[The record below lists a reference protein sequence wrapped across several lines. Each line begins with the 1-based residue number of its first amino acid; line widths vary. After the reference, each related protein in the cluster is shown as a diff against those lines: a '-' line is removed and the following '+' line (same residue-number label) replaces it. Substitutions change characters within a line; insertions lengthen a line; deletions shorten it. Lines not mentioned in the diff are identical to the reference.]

1 MVKQGNP
8 EVDRLV
14 VKFLRSRVP
23 RLTQEE
29 FGRAAGVDQGD
40 VSRYELGHLAP
51 PEETLRR
58 MAAVVGVPWT
68 VVVSLRRF
76 YAAALSAV
84 ARANPGSRPAGTAT
98 IEQAILDSV
107 LLAVTPYLLEEETA
121 EPDLP
126 SAEGALREADEIWKA
141 LEPFPPDR
149 RRRLI
154 ELSPQPAGNA
164 ALARRICEASAQ
176 AAAHS
181 AAEAAELADLALFT
195 ARQVP

>member
-1 MVKQGNP
+1 MVKQGDP

-23 RLTQEE
+23 RLTQED

-76 YAAALSAV
+76 YAAVLSAV
-84 ARANPGSRPAGTAT
+84 ARANPGSRPAGTAA

-107 LLAVTPYLLEEETA
+107 LLAVTPYLVEEETA

-126 SAEGALREADEIWKA
+126 SPEEALREADEIWKA
-141 LEPFPPDR
+141 LESFPPDR

-154 ELSPQPAGNA
+154 ELSPRPAGNV
-164 ALARRICEASAQ
+164 ALARRIDEASAQ